1 MELFKYRFYRLFRLI
16 VSQMHI
22 KLLSKM
28 ENNCVLGKKL
38 ACKYSAVI
46 SFHHTGGVSE
56 RRRYR
61 MPHRRLGNESNSKSY
76 QKNNMLSISDVSA
89 KKGQF

>member
-38 ACKYSAVI
+38 TCKYDVLASLKNAA
-46 SFHHTGGVSE
+46 GVSARE
-56 RRRYR
+56 R
-61 MPHRRLGNESNSKSY
+61 
-76 QKNNMLSISDVSA
+76 
-89 KKGQF
+89 